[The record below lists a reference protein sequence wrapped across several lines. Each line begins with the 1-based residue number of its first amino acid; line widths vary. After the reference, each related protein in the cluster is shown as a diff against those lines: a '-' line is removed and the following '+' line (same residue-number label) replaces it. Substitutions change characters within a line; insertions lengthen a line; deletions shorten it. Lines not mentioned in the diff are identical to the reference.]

1 MNSLDESKYIF
12 IESLEFS
19 LILDEIYLDVVFAL
33 VQKEKEPS
41 NLISKVLK
49 DIISDYKENEDVFHD
64 DCLPTCLNS
73 SDLDLLKIPDYE
85 VLSI

>member
-1 MNSLDESKYIF
+1 MEDTTKFNCEEESKDIP
-12 IESLEFS
+12 L
-19 LILDEIYLDVVFAL
+19 L

>member
-1 MNSLDESKYIF
+1 MEDTTKFNCEEESKDIP
-12 IESLEFS
+12 L
-19 LILDEIYLDVVFAL
+19 LA
-33 VQKEKEPS
+33 QTEKEPS

-85 VLSI
+85 VLAI

>member
-1 MNSLDESKYIF
+1 MEDTTKFNCEEESKDIP
-12 IESLEFS
+12 L
-19 LILDEIYLDVVFAL
+19 L

-49 DIISDYKENEDVFHD
+49 DIMSEYKENEDVFHD

-85 VLSI
+85 VLAI